1 MCVGPCKLAAAAG
14 STPRGTVAPAM
25 ANVLTE
31 LLDLLRLE
39 RIEHNLFRGQS
50 QDLGWGNVFGGQVLG
65 QALSAAEQTVEPDRF
80 AHSMHGYFLRTGNAK
95 RPIVYEVDRI
105 RDGKSFTTRRVV
117 AVQDGHAIFTM
128 AASFQLH
135 EPGFEHQATS
145 PGASAPETLA
155 SELELARKLAHR
167 IPEPLRE
174 QATCE
179 RPLEIRP
186 IDPYDPM
193 RPDVRPPQRSVWYRA
208 IDKLPDRSSVHQY
221 LLAYASDFNLLG
233 VSMQPHG
240 VSWMTPG
247 MHVASLDHAIWFHRP
262 FRMDEWLLYVI
273 DSPSASGARG
283 LARGQFFTQDG
294 VLVASTAQEG
304 LVRLRKP

>member
-1 MCVGPCKLAAAAG
+1 MATVLA
-14 STPRGTVAPAM
+14 
-25 ANVLTE
+25 E

-39 RIEHNLFRGQS
+39 RIEHDLFRGQS

-65 QALSAAEQTVEPDRF
+65 QALSAAEQTVPEDRF
-80 AHSMHGYFLRTGNAK
+80 AHSMHGYFLRIGNARK
-95 RPIVYEVDRI
+95 PIVYEVDRI

-117 AVQDGHAIFTM
+117 AIQDGEAIFTM
-128 AASFQLH
+128 AASFQVTEDGL
-135 EPGFEHQATS
+135 EHQAPLPDS
-145 PGASAPETLA
+145 PPPDDLP
-155 SELELARKLAHR
+155 SELELARKAVDR

-179 RPLEIRP
+179 RPIEIRP
-186 IDPYDPM
+186 VDPYDPM
-193 RPDVRPPQRSVWYRA
+193 RPRPQPPARRVWYRA
-208 IDKLPDRSSVHQY
+208 IDTLPDRSSVHQY

-233 VSMQPHG
+233 AALQPHG

-247 MHVASLDHAIWFHRP
+247 MQVASLDHAIWFHRP

-283 LARGQFFTQDG
+283 LSRGQFFTQSG
-294 VLVASTAQEG
+294 ELVASVAQEG
-304 LVRLRKP
+304 LMRQRKPRA

>member
-1 MCVGPCKLAAAAG
+1 MSKVVDELVQLLA
-14 STPRGTVAPAM
+14 
-25 ANVLTE
+25 LE
-31 LLDLLRLE
+31 RLE
-39 RIEHNLFRGQS
+39 DNLFRGPS
-50 QDLGWGNVFGGQVLG
+50 QDLGWGTVFGGQVLG
-65 QALSAAEQTVEPDRF
+65 QALSAAAQTVPRERA
-80 AHSMHGYFLRTGNAK
+80 AHSLHAYFLRPGDPAV
-95 RPIVYEVDRI
+95 PILYEVDRI

-135 EPGFEHQATS
+135 ETGFEHQATS
-145 PGASAPETLA
+145 PGATPPETLA
-155 SELELARKLAHR
+155 SELELARKFAHR

-186 IDPYDPM
+186 LDPYDPM

-240 VSWMTPG
+240 VSG
-247 MHVASLDHAIWFHRP
+247 VSLARADIESRVRGH
-262 FRMDEWLLYVI
+262 
-273 DSPSASGARG
+273 ASGAWRSG
-283 LARGQFFTQDG
+283 
-294 VLVASTAQEG
+294 S
-304 LVRLRKP
+304 